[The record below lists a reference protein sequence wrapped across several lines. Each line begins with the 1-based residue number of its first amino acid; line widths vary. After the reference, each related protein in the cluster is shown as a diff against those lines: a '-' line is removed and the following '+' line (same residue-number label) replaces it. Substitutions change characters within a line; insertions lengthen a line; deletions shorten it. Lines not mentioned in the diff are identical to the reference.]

1 MTEAEIEAVLPSFEG
16 LVKTT
21 AALIEAGGVELD
33 FDDIAQLVR
42 IKVWHAVCKFSAQR
56 AAESEHLCQDRDKH
70 GRTPLQRFVFTCVA
84 NLRKDI
90 EKRPRR
96 YHSSVDEIRDR
107 SFGPVEGSA
116 TLADWFDL
124 RYLSVEHEQVFWDV
138 EDESP
143 ELPTTLTSEERLVVE
158 LRCNGRL
165 FTEIDR
171 ELGLSRAQREEVM
184 RSVRGKL
191 ADWRP
196 SATPARAPMRPLPG
210 VEPRPARVRAPLAA

>member
-1 MTEAEIEAVLPSFEG
+1 VTEAEIEAVLPTFEG

-21 AALIEAGGVELD
+21 AAQIEAGGVELD

-42 IKVWHAVCKFSAQR
+42 IKVWHAVCKFNAER
-56 AAESEHLCQDRDKH
+56 AADSKHLSRARDRH
-70 GRTPLQRFVFTCVA
+70 GRSPLQRYVFTCVA

-96 YHSSVDEIRDR
+96 YNSSIDEIRGQ
-107 SFGPVEGSA
+107 SAFGVV
-116 TLADWFDL
+116 ADWFDL
-124 RYLSVEHEQVFWDV
+124 RYLSVEHEQVFWEV
-138 EDESP
+138 EDEP
-143 ELPTTLTSEERLVVE
+143 PALPATLTTQERLVVE

-171 ELGLSRAQREEVM
+171 ELGLSRAQREEVV
-184 RSVRGKL
+184 RSVREKL

-196 SATPARAPMRPLPG
+196 SDAPERVPMRPLPG
-210 VEPRPARVRAPLAA
+210 VEPRSARARVPLAA

>member
-1 MTEAEIEAVLPSFEG
+1 MIEAEIEAILPSFEG

-21 AALIEAGGVELD
+21 AAQIEQGGVELD

-42 IKVWHAVCKFSAQR
+42 IKVWHAVCKFSTER
-56 AAESEHLCQDRDKH
+56 AAASERLSVARDRH
-70 GRTPLQRFVFTCVA
+70 GRTPLQRYVFTCVA

-96 YHSSVDEIRDR
+96 YHSSIDELRAR
-107 SFGPVEGSA
+107 PSGEGA
-116 TLADWFDL
+116 LADWFDL

-138 EDESP
+138 EDEAP
-143 ELPTTLTSEERLVVE
+143 ELPATLTRQERLVVE

-171 ELGLSRAQREEVM
+171 ELGLSRAQREEVV
-184 RSVRGKL
+184 RSVRAKL

-196 SATPARAPMRPLPG
+196 SVAPARAPMRPLPG
-210 VEPRPARVRAPLAA
+210 VEPRPARAHASLAA

>member
-1 MTEAEIEAVLPSFEG
+1 VTGAEIEAILPSFEG

-21 AALIEAGGVELD
+21 AAQIELGGVELEY
-33 FDDIAQLVR
+33 DDIAQLVR
-42 IKVWHAVCKFSAQR
+42 IKVWHAVCKFSEER
-56 AAESEHLCQDRDKH
+56 AAASKFLGRARDKH
-70 GRTPLQRFVFTCVA
+70 GRTPLQRYVFGCVA

-96 YHSSVDEIRDR
+96 YNSSIDEMRER
-107 SFGPVEGSA
+107 SP
-116 TLADWFDL
+116 LADWFDL
-124 RYLSVEHEQVFWDV
+124 RYLSVEHEQVFWEV

-143 ELPTTLTSEERLVVE
+143 PLPATLTSQERQVVE

-171 ELGLSRAQREEVM
+171 ELGLSRAQREEVV
-184 RSVRGKL
+184 RSVRAKL

-196 SATPARAPMRPLPG
+196 SDAPARAPMRPLPG
-210 VEPRPARVRAPLAA
+210 VEPRSARARVSLAA